1 MNNATTNYDELRQ
14 ELLANPE
21 VKEEYD
27 SLEPT
32 YQMIRQII
40 AIRNEQNVTQTEL
53 AQRIGTKQSHIA
65 RLESGNY
72 NPSLQ
77 FLNRVAKGLGKKL
90 SISFD

>member
-1 MNNATTNYDELRQ
+1 MNNATTNYDKLRQ
-14 ELLANPE
+14 ELLNNPE

-40 AIRNEQNVTQTEL
+40 AIRNEQNLTQTEL
-53 AQRIGTKQSHIA
+53 AQRIGTNQSHIA